1 MMKRFPFLSA
11 ALLILLLGFGLR
23 LLLHDYHGLEGDDGF
38 SLALS
43 RYDLPDMLAGL
54 ARLEYDIHPPLHFV
68 ALKGWTWLAG
78 ESLLSLRLMNVL
90 ADTLTGALL
99 IRLAGRVGGRRA
111 ALLAGALWT
120 VSPLLI
126 YATYLIRM
134 YSLLALFTTAGAACL
149 AEAGHHRG
157 RWPLV
162 GAALC
167 GLLAAY
173 THIVGG
179 LVLAALAAGMVAGWF
194 WPSLEH
200 GRRTWSARLTGAT
213 AFALAGALYLPYF
226 TAVWALYQSGRP
238 LGAEIAEASFGDPF
252 SALGAVLITLFTHRA
267 IGDSLLGLLLA
278 GLLVVGSVALWQ
290 HSRRAAGLIAVTW
303 VGLLGMAALAW
314 IAGMYKARYLA
325 PLVPLL
331 LGLVAGMAVHPR
343 CDMARMAGGEVKRGV
358 RLSRLAQLG
367 IFLVLI
373 TVALTGVV
381 YDLRRDLRD
390 DWIAA
395 AEFVR
400 QHERPGDRVIVI
412 PDWGQAAFQ
421 YHYRGDAPVTG
432 VLPGVSA
439 QVDLDAVLLP
449 LVSGYDR
456 VWLVSYQPVV
466 ADPDA
471 LAPAWLSRE
480 SAVLVTEVF
489 PAGIHLRAYDFKP
502 WLDVLPAD
510 ARPLDARFGQALRLH
525 AVHQPLMH
533 GSARDERLHPPSRW
547 VQVTLYWEALQPGL
561 EVTPRVRFT
570 DTSGQ
575 VYGAALE
582 RPDDLPRRVPVH
594 DWQPGELWQVTYDLN
609 INPESPPG
617 TYNIE
622 VMVLDSA
629 GNPLPASGADAGA
642 SWVIAGQFVVE

>member
-1 MMKRFPFLSA
+1 MIKRSRFLSA

-43 RYDLPDMLAGL
+43 RYELSDMLAGL

-68 ALKGWTWLAG
+68 ALKGWIALAG
-78 ESLLSLRLMNVL
+78 ESLLSLRLMNIL

-99 IRLAGRVGGRRA
+99 LRLAGRIGGRRA
-111 ALLAGALWT
+111 ALMAGALWV

-134 YSLLALFTTAGAACL
+134 YSLLALFTTAGTVCL
-149 AEAGHHRG
+149 MEAGPRRG

-179 LVLAALAAGMVAGWF
+179 LVLVALAAGMVAAWR
-194 WPSLEH
+194 WSSLRH
-200 GRRTWSARLTGAT
+200 GRGEAGVWLAGVA
-213 AFALAGALYLPYF
+213 AFALAGLLYLPYF

-238 LGAEIAEASFGDPF
+238 LGAEIAEASFADPF
-252 SALGAVLITLFTHRA
+252 SALGAVLTSLLAHRA
-267 IGDSLLGLLLA
+267 LTGALPGLLLA
-278 GLLVVGSVALWQ
+278 ALLVVGSVILWR
-290 HSRRAAGLIAVTW
+290 HDRRAARLMVVMW

-331 LGLVAGMAVHPR
+331 LALVAGIFAPR
-343 CDMARMAGGEVKRGV
+343 TTERGAGGAVK
-358 RLSRLAQLG
+358 SRPSYSVSLQLVTL
-367 IFLVLI
+367 LVFMSIALFGLI
-373 TVALTGVV
+373 N
-381 YDLRRDLRD
+381 DLRRDLRD
-390 DWIAA
+390 DWVAA
-395 AEFVR
+395 ADFVR

-421 YHYRGDAPVTG
+421 YHYRGHAPVTG

-439 QVDLDAVLLP
+439 EVDLDAVLLP
-449 LVSGYDR
+449 LVRGYDR

-466 ADPDA
+466 ADPQA

-480 SAVLVTEVF
+480 SAALVTEVF
-489 PAGIHLRAYDFKP
+489 PAGMHLRAYDFRP
-502 WLDVLPAD
+502 RLDALPAD
-510 ARPLDARFGQALRLH
+510 ARPLDARFDEALRLH
-525 AVHQPLMH
+525 GVYLPLTR
-533 GSARDERLHPPSRW
+533 GSASDQRLHPPSRW

-561 EVTPRVRFT
+561 EATPRVRFT

-575 VYGAALE
+575 VYGSALE
-582 RPDDLPRRVPVH
+582 RPDDLPRRIPVH
-594 DWQPGELWQVTYDLN
+594 DWQPGQLWQVTYDLN

-629 GNPLPASGADAGA
+629 GNPRPASGADAGA
-642 SWVIAGQFVVE
+642 AWVIAGQFVVE